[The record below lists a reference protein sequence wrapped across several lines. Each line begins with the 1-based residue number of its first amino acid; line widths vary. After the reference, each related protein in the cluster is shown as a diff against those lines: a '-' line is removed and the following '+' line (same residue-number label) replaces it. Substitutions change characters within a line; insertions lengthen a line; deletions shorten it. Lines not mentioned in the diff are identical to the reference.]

1 MAMKR
6 FALLIAL
13 AFAAA
18 PASATVHVVTSIQDL
33 ASIADSVGGKRVETF
48 ALSRG
53 YQDPHFVEPK
63 PSFVLKL
70 SHADLLI
77 VAGLELEIGYLPP
90 LLDQSRNEKIRP
102 GTPGYLDASAGC
114 DILERPTQTVTRAM
128 GDVHPFGN
136 PHYWL
141 DPNNGR
147 VIARAIA
154 ARLSELDPSGSADYK
169 SNLAAFEA
177 NLETAEKRWD
187 AALGPYAGTEVVT
200 YHNSWPNFLKR
211 FRLVASGYIEP
222 KPGVP
227 PSPSHTVEIINTI
240 REKKISV
247 ILMEPYFDAKTPQ
260 SIAEK
265 TGAKLLTFI
274 PSVGG
279 VPAAKDY
286 ISLFDYDVKLLADAL
301 ASVKGAKP

>member
-1 MAMKR
+1 MKR
-6 FALLIAL
+6 LALLVSLAL
-13 AFAAA
+13 VAS
-18 PASATVHVVTSIQDL
+18 PALATVHVVTSIQDF
-33 ASIADSVGGKRVETF
+33 ASIADSVGGKRVDTF

-53 YQDPHFVEPK
+53 YQDPHFVEAK

-90 LLDQSRNEKIRP
+90 LLDQSRNDKIRP
-102 GTPGYLDASAGC
+102 GTPGYLDASTGC

-154 ARLSELDPSGSADYK
+154 AKLSELDPSGAAEYK
-169 SNLAAFEA
+169 ANLAAFETKLA
-177 NLETAEKRWD
+177 AAEQRWD
-187 AALGPYAGTEVVT
+187 GMLSPYAGTEVVT

-211 FRLVASGYIEP
+211 FKLVAAAYIEP

-227 PSPSHTVEIINTI
+227 PSPAHTIEVINTI
-240 REKKISV
+240 RDKKVPV
-247 ILMEPYFDAKTPQ
+247 ILMEPYFDQKTPQ

-286 ISLFDYDVKLLADAL
+286 IALFDYDVKLLADAL
-301 ASVKGAKP
+301 AASKGGKS